1 MIMITWDMYY
11 KETTR
16 REYEIALAMQ
26 DSLVKSVS
34 EVCQSRLTRIGIQM
48 LDILGST
55 LVQWGERMQCHCAE
69 LAMTRSNRT
78 V

>member
-1 MIMITWDMYY
+1 MITWDMYY

-16 REYEIALAMQ
+16 RENEIALAMQ
-26 DSLVKSVS
+26 DSVIKSVS

-55 LVQWGERMQCHCAE
+55 LVQWGERLQCRCAE
-69 LAMTRSNRT
+69 LAMTRSNRA